1 MASKSLAV
9 MSETPAASPQFE
21 FDFASVNFSVTG
33 RDVSS
38 GEPKAFQFQES
49 ANLNFSDEASLNKTI
64 AEKPYL
70 LQIIP
75 QLVKLAVDSY
85 DPANENAKK
94 LKDDI
99 AALLGL

>member
-9 MSETPAASPQFE
+9 MSETPAISPQFD
-21 FDFASVNFSVTG
+21 FDFASINFSVTG
-33 RDVSS
+33 RDLSS
-38 GEPKAFQFQES
+38 GEPKSFQYQDS
-49 ANLNFSDEASLNKTI
+49 ATLNFSNEAELNKTL
-64 AEKPYL
+64 ADKPYL

-99 AALLGL
+99 AALLGV